1 MWGTLGK
8 YVGGKVLTAILVV
21 ATGCSVYW
29 FWKHPEHIQALWDMT
44 KASLVWIGF
53 VLVFPWATFFA
64 VPLARRFDNNAAPA
78 IMLIA
83 YAALDAL
90 AALYLAGWQISGA
103 MAWTVVILGLMLA
116 SVYNYLVAQTIDDR
130 ME

>member
-21 ATGCSVYW
+21 ATVCGVIW
-29 FWKHPEHIQALWDMT
+29 FWKHPEHIQSLWDMT

-53 VLVFPWATFFA
+53 VLVLPWATFFA
-64 VPLARRFDNNAAPA
+64 VPMARKFDNNAAPA
-78 IMLIA
+78 IMLSA
-83 YAALDAL
+83 YAILDTL
-90 AALYLAGWQISGA
+90 VALYLAEWRIEGA
-103 MAWTVVILGLMLA
+103 LTWTVVLLGLMAA